1 MGKIKILVSTN
12 NKNKIKEIKDIL
24 SELPVEI
31 YSKKDV
37 NLEEFD
43 VVEDGETLAENS
55 MIKVKEIRKYKEFD
69 DYIIIADD
77 SGLFV
82 DNLNG
87 APGIYSA
94 RYAGEDG
101 NDKLNNEKLLR
112 EMKDI
117 EDRSAS
123 FKACIAAI
131 DENNNEYFAYG
142 ECKGHILREEQGD
155 NGFGY
160 DPLFMPIGYNKS
172 FAELD
177 GIEKNKI
184 SHRRKA
190 LEELKIILINKL
202 KED

>member
-1 MGKIKILVSTN
+1 MGKRKILVSTN
-12 NKNKIKEIKDIL
+12 NKNKIKEIKNIL
-24 SELPVEI
+24 SELPVEV
-31 YSKKDV
+31 YSKNDV

-43 VVEDGETLAENS
+43 VIEDGETLAENS

-82 DNLNG
+82 DGLDG
-87 APGIYSA
+87 DPGIYSA

-101 NDKLNNEKLLR
+101 NDRLNNEKLLR
-112 EMKDI
+112 EMRDI
-117 EDRSAS
+117 EDKSAS
-123 FKACIAAI
+123 FKACIAAM
-131 DENNNEYFAYG
+131 DEDNNEYFAHG
-142 ECKGHILREEQGD
+142 ECKGYILREEQGD

-160 DPLFMPIGYNKS
+160 DPLFVPLGYNKT

-177 GIEKNKI
+177 GAEKNKI

-190 LEELKIILINKL
+190 LEELKLILINKL